1 MTLADTLWVMNK
13 GLVEQKG
20 APLEVYERPRSKF
33 VATFLGSPQMNLLAI
48 GFPIKLVVGLWAT
61 LLALPLLAGAERG
74 LLWTMEQILSA
85 VLTGMRA

>member
-1 MTLADTLWVMNK
+1 RMSAPVVAAVLLADLAL
-13 GLVEQKG
+13 GLLTR
-20 APLEVYERPRSKF
+20 A
-33 VATFLGSPQMNLLAI
+33 APQMKLLAI

-85 VLTGMRA
+85 VLTGMRT